1 MLCRFPT
8 SLEPVTFDLIPQASP
23 FHCGP
28 SEHWHYSPSKA
39 WKRSLCSTVR
49 RGGAHR
55 NSGGARS
62 QRADLGAG
70 KKKKQVTKDR
80 ATYTLSHLVSRPL
93 SFLPGPHG
101 KIQEEKE
108 PPEPPSQIQIS
119 PSQTLFFTSWSLGH
133 LSSLDLISLI
143 RQD

>member
-8 SLEPVTFDLIPQASP
+8 SLEPVTFDLIPQPSP

-70 KKKKQVTKDR
+70 KKKQVTKDR
-80 ATYTLSHLVSRPL
+80 ATYTLSHLKFPVL
-93 SFLPGPHG
+93 C
-101 KIQEEKE
+101 
-108 PPEPPSQIQIS
+108 
-119 PSQTLFFTSWSLGH
+119 LFFLDPMERFRKRRNPRSSHHRSRYPLHRPSFSPLG
-133 LSSLDLISLI
+133 LWDISLLSL
-143 RQD
+143 